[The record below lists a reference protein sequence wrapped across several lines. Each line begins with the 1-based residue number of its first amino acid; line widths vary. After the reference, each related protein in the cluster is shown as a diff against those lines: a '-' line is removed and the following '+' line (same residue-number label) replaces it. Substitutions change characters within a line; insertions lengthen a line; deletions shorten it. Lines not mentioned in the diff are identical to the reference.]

1 MKRESDKPT
10 GPVMT
15 ISIGAATVRASSGT
29 NPAEVIALADGALYR
44 AKASGRNQVQRANPA
59 PRTFAEIA

>member
-1 MKRESDKPT
+1 
-10 GPVMT
+10 VT
-15 ISIGAATVRASSGT
+15 ISVGAATVRATGGT
-29 NPAEVIALADGALYR
+29 NPADLVSLADEALYR